1 MNSTILIQQL
11 GIGEWAVMRCWQ
23 GLMLGVREVVTVCAT
38 KAQARH
44 EAAKLTMAS

>member
-11 GIGEWAVMRCWQ
+11 ALGEWVVMRCWH

-44 EAAKLTMAS
+44 EAVKLTLAS